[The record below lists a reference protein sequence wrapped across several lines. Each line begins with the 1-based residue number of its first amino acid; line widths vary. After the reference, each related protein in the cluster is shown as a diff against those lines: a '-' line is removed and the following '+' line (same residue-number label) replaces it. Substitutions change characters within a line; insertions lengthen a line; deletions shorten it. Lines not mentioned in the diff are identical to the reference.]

1 MRIRVMIMR
10 SLLFGIVLISSS
22 QAMANEAMKTEKTD
36 ETAEKIL
43 GGLERAND
51 KGLRDAAL
59 AERSA
64 DALSRI
70 VGVGVSPAFAIAAFG
85 LYDWYEGR
93 TSKWYSHPIFTMPML
108 FIFLLIFLKD
118 VLGAPLGPLKQI
130 ADSGEVIVNKLTG
143 SLGMVA
149 TMAYCAD
156 SMGVVTGEWLAQGCA
171 SIVGTAHAAP
181 ASEIVGGIWVA
192 VGSTVAAIIAGLC
205 FFVVWLTGQFF
216 NIMILMNPFSPIDP
230 FLKSI
235 RGGFVLVLTVTCMVF
250 PPAGIL
256 FALLYIVLAW
266 LVAGYCLRFVGW
278 GTVVAWDVLFLSGK
292 GEVRDE
298 KGILV
303 FAGNHMEKIP
313 KRTFGRIRQNETN
326 DYEFVYRPWFFLPEK
341 SHALNTTGHELI
353 RGVIYPSVQ
362 VGGANQPVVLYSLAP
377 RYRGLEEHV
386 CEKLGISRIL
396 DTTLTGGV
404 KDFRAWLTSIFSEQT
419 TAQTN

>member
-1 MRIRVMIMR
+1 MGRRLMII
-10 SLLFGIVLISSS
+10 SSVLFGIMLVPYSKGV
-22 QAMANEAMKTEKTD
+22 ANEAVTTNKTGD
-36 ETAEKIL
+36 TAERIL
-43 GGLERAND
+43 GSLERANEQ
-51 KGLRDAAL
+51 GLRDAAL

-93 TSKWYSHPIFTMPML
+93 TTKWYSHPIFTMPML

-130 ADSGEVIVNKLTG
+130 ADSGEVMVNKVTG

-171 SIVGTAHAAP
+171 SIVGTAHAAQHGEVV
-181 ASEIVGGIWVA
+181 SGIWVA
-192 VGSTVAAIIAGLC
+192 FGSTLAAIIAGLC

-235 RGGFVLVLTVTCMVF
+235 RGGFVVLLTVTCVVF

-278 GTVVAWDVLFLSGK
+278 GTIMSWDVLFLNGK

-303 FAGNHMEKIP
+303 FAGNHMEKVP
-313 KRTFGRIRQNETN
+313 KRTLGRIRQNGTG
-326 DYEFVYRPWFFLPEK
+326 DLAFVYRPWFFLPEK
-341 SHALNTTGHELI
+341 THAIETAKHELI
-353 RGVIYPSVQ
+353 RGIIYPSVQ
-362 VGGANQPVVLYSLAP
+362 VGGEGEPVVMYSLAP
-377 RYRGLEEHV
+377 RYQGLEEHV
-386 CEKLGISRIL
+386 CDKLNLSRIL

-404 KDFRAWLTSIFSEQT
+404 KDFRSWLNSIFSDET
-419 TAQTN
+419 NAQSS

>member
-1 MRIRVMIMR
+1 MRFRLMIMN
-10 SLLFGIVLISSS
+10 SVLFGIMSLFSS
-22 QAMANEAMKTEKTD
+22 QVMANEAVKTEKGGD
-36 ETAEKIL
+36 TAEKIL
-43 GGLERAND
+43 GGLDRANEQ
-51 KGLRDAAL
+51 GLRDAAL

-93 TSKWYSHPIFTMPML
+93 TNKWYSHPIFTMPML

-156 SMGVVTGEWLAQGCA
+156 SMGVVTGELLAQGCA

-181 ASEIVGGIWVA
+181 TTEIVGGIWVA
-192 VGSTVAAIIAGLC
+192 LGSTLAAIVAGLC

-230 FLKSI
+230 LLKSI
-235 RGGFVLVLTVTCMVF
+235 RGGFVLILTATCMVF

-278 GTVVAWDVLFLSGK
+278 GTVIAWDVLFLSGK
-292 GEVRDE
+292 GEVSDK

-303 FAGNHMEKIP
+303 FAGNCMEKIP
-313 KRTFGRIRQNETN
+313 KRTLGRIRQHEENRFV
-326 DYEFVYRPWFFLPEK
+326 FVYRPWFFLPEK
-341 SHALNTTGHELI
+341 VHELNTANHELI
-353 RGVIYPSVQ
+353 RGIIYPSVQ
-362 VGGANQPVVLYSLAP
+362 VDGGTDPVVLYSLAP
-377 RYRGLEEHV
+377 RYLGLEEHV
-386 CEKLGISRIL
+386 CEKLSMSRIL

-404 KDFRAWLTSIFSEQT
+404 KDFRSWLTSIFSEQT